1 MHNLYYTCTMPYCL
15 PTRFEY
21 CVNALSTT
29 WWWDEVI
36 LPAVAVVTMPLVS
49 LYLLL
54 GVGVYVFV
62 CILWWRG
69 QNLKLQLH
77 SSSLCSHMCAT
88 FFIDGDFLL
97 FSITLSVP
105 FRSLIQLGTA
115 SKCWQLKSPQRQNKI
130 ICKGIQAVLV
140 MFEGLGMRKRK
151 ESSRVICLLKLAD
164 LFKVSIN
171 NQARLTRYN
180 YLQYI

>member
-1 MHNLYYTCTMPYCL
+1 MHNMYYTCTMPYCL
-15 PTRFEY
+15 PTRLEY

-54 GVGVYVFV
+54 GVGVYVFL

-69 QNLKLQLH
+69 RNLKQQLY
-77 SSSLCSHMCAT
+77 SSTSCLHMCAT
-88 FFIDGDFLL
+88 FFIDGDFL
-97 FSITLSVP
+97 FVSITLSVP

-115 SKCWQLKSPQRQNKI
+115 AKCWQLQDNLQGHS
-130 ICKGIQAVLV
+130 CLKGWEWENEKNRLAWFAFWTWLTY
-140 MFEGLGMRKRK
+140 
-151 ESSRVICLLKLAD
+151 LK
-164 LFKVSIN
+164 
-171 NQARLTRYN
+171 YP
-180 YLQYI
+180 